1 MTEIPP
7 SPTERPFFI
16 THHAP
21 DTEALT
27 FTHFQEMCKDMK
39 TVGFSEHR
47 FDVRWNTSA
56 PTAHTTNQEYLTR
69 AARFAQIAQKEG
81 LKPVVIFSTPPTWAY
96 KGQSSEHIANAY
108 ANFTQ
113 NVKTVFDNADVSIT
127 AVQLLNE
134 INNPVYTPKCF
145 LSELPTMTAITK
157 NVFGETTDVS
167 ATLVAAKPWTNVGR
181 FVEKHKNSLLP
192 LTSIGLDFYPGVYQ
206 FKKNTISPKGGG
218 IIARQTLE
226 AISTKGMK
234 PARKDF
240 IALLTDQLTNVDAFS
255 QTIAD
260 VKKILPDANIDIG
273 EMGFPTLLPLQQRN
287 PDHEHLQGFA
297 LKRIADALKPV
308 VEKHNIRKIG
318 FYSLLDDREFGV
330 LNWGMYNEKGE
341 AKKVLTKLPEI
352 LHILQPRTLS
362 AKISL

>member
-1 MTEIPP
+1 MTENQKSNPD
-7 SPTERPFFI
+7 RQFYI

-21 DTEALT
+21 DTEPLT
-27 FTHFQEMCKDMK
+27 FTRFQEMCKEMK
-39 TVGFSEHR
+39 SVGFSEHR

-56 PTAHTTNQEYLTR
+56 PTAHTTNQEYLMR

-81 LKPVVIFSTPPTWAY
+81 LKPLVIFSTPPKWAY
-96 KGQSSEHIANAY
+96 KGKSSEYIAKAY
-108 ANFTQ
+108 SNFAQ

-134 INNPVYTPKCF
+134 INNPVYTPKRF
-145 LSELPTMTAITK
+145 LQELPAMSAITK
-157 NVFGETTDVS
+157 KTFGETTDVS
-167 ATLVAAKPWTNVGR
+167 ATVVCAKPWTNVGK
-181 FVEKHKNSLLP
+181 FINKHHASLSA
-192 LTSIGLDFYPGVYQ
+192 LTSVGLDFYPGVYQ
-206 FKKNTISPKGGG
+206 FKKNTISPKGSA

-240 IALLTDQLTNVDAFS
+240 LALLTDQLTNVDAFS

-260 VKKILPDANIDIG
+260 VKKLLPDANIDVG
-273 EMGFPTLLPLQQRN
+273 EMGFPTLLPLQQKN

-308 VEKHNIRKIG
+308 IEKHNIRKIG

-330 LNWGMYNEKGE
+330 LNWGMYNEQGG
-341 AKKVLTKLPEI
+341 AKKILTKLPEI
-352 LHILQPRTLS
+352 LQALQKPPS
-362 AKISL
+362 SHH